1 MPGSMGHRAAIF
13 MLEADPCWGLGS
25 AALHICSAQF
35 AVCTIIMCQV
45 LPGHVQDEYKPGA
58 LGFDPLGLY
67 PDDPAEQYDIETKE
81 LNNGRLAMIGI
92 AGFVAQEL
100 VDGKPLSQGLFKSIN
115 NKPGL

>member
-1 MPGSMGHRAAIF
+1 M
-13 MLEADPCWGLGS
+13 
-25 AALHICSAQF
+25 
-35 AVCTIIMCQV
+35 QV
-45 LPGHVQDEYKPGA
+45 RTGVDGVRPVQDEYKPGA

>member
-1 MPGSMGHRAAIF
+1 MQTSSQWSCHLGTCCASSQPLREPYSLARSSTARMHR
-13 MLEADPCWGLGS
+13 
-25 AALHICSAQF
+25 CSCCGAS
-35 AVCTIIMCQV
+35 
-45 LPGHVQDEYKPGA
+45 VQDEYKPGA